1 MGQLP
6 RRPFVRTAL
15 LLAFALLWLSSA
27 CRSVPLFSRA
37 TPTPTAPAPSEEPLS
52 WNEVEQRVR
61 PATVLVQFALP
72 SGTTYTVTGVA
83 YAQGLVLTIVPPL
96 DEGPPEQVT
105 IRLPDERTS
114 RPARLLGASPCDGV
128 AVLGIDA
135 TLAQLAPLG
144 TPRAPDIGEDV
155 LVYGYAAAN
164 PDGPAVSVPAALAGT
179 LPDRLRGIDQLGVNV
194 DLSGLTAGSLLIDR
208 YGAVLGLFLPS
219 GLFVPAGQARE
230 VAETLAEGRGLLWL
244 GLGLSPHRNPEH
256 YGTERGLVVL
266 EVSPGGPAA
275 EAGIEPGMLLAR
287 IDGAEIERFAQA
299 CQVLRQHRQ
308 GDELRLELR
317 QPLTADI
324 RVLETRIRIGEPA
337 PATPTEL
344 RRELSPRPARPAQQY
359 VWTFDRA
366 EEASDW
372 PTGSSQLGTG
382 EIHDGH
388 YTITLTQPNAFGIF
402 EPVSLPLGTDQRIA
416 ATVSLPD
423 EAGVGLV
430 VRSSQDTD
438 GARNFYLCAV
448 IRTSGQ
454 LVATCSIALAGE
466 PAVLHPVRPLAG
478 VDPASDPLTLELE
491 ARGTQLVFRV
501 AGQTVAQL
509 DDPLLGHGRAGLWV
523 ESFDTVPVTV
533 RFDEVQIDLVP
544 R

>member
-1 MGQLP
+1 MSH
-6 RRPFVRTAL
+6 RTDRPHSRLWL
-15 LLAFALLWLSSA
+15 LLMLALALSA
-27 CRSVPLFSRA
+27 CRGLPRLERA
-37 TPTPTAPAPSEEPLS
+37 TPTATVPAPSETALTWS
-52 WNEVEQRVR
+52 EVEARLR
-61 PATVLVQFALP
+61 PATVLVEFTLP
-72 SGTTYTVTGVA
+72 GGTTYSATGVA
-83 YAQGLVLTIVPPL
+83 YLPGRVLTVAPPL
-96 DEGPPEQVT
+96 DDGPPERIA
-105 IRLPDERTS
+105 IRLPDEQAS
-114 RPARLLGASPCDGV
+114 HPADLLGSSPCDGV
-128 AVLGIDA
+128 TVLAVDPS
-135 TLAQLAPLG
+135 LARGLAPLG
-144 TPRAPDIGEDV
+144 TDRTPDIGEDV

-194 DLSGLTAGSLLIDR
+194 DLSGLTAGSLLTDR
-208 YGAVLGLFLPS
+208 YGAVLGLFLPN
-219 GLFVPAGQARE
+219 GLFVSAGQARE
-230 VAETLAEGRGLLWL
+230 VATTLAEGRGLLWL
-244 GLGLSPHRNPEH
+244 GLGLSPHRNPER

-266 EVSPGGPAA
+266 QVSPGGPAA
-275 EAGIEPGMLLAR
+275 QAGIEPGMLLAR
-287 IDGAEIERFAQA
+287 IDGVEIERFAQV
-299 CQVLRQHRQ
+299 CQVLHQHRQ

-324 RVLETRIRIGEPA
+324 RVLETRIRVGEPA

-344 RRELSPRPARPAQQY
+344 RREPSPRPARPALQY
-359 VWTFDRA
+359 TWTFDRP
-366 EEASDW
+366 EEARDW

-382 EIHDGH
+382 EIRDGY

-402 EPVSLPLGTDQRIA
+402 EPLTLPLGIDQRIA

-454 LVATCSIALAGE
+454 LVATCSLALAGE

-523 ESFDTVPVTV
+523 ESFQTVPVTL
-533 RFDEVQIDLVP
+533 RFDEVQVDLVP